1 MPSTLLQLRHHSAW
15 KRPNLL
21 LSTVHALTPF
31 TRRAGLPGIVLL
43 LGWVLVVPSWAN
55 GAQVPT
61 SAGRFRLW
69 HDVEDILTWTWGG
82 ARTAFTLPTLTYVL
96 PAATIV
102 GRASFADE
110 AVQAHFQSHDED
122 DGLARAGKSYALLY
136 FGPVQGGLYMAGEL
150 AQDAQLSTT
159 SKKAFASLLGAQS
172 LIQPLKH
179 LTRRWRPDGSNR
191 LAFPSADVGAASS
204 IIPAVYTGYGPLPA
218 TVAAASAAFIGF
230 TRIYGNK
237 HHLSDVL
244 AGYAIGLGWG
254 LLVETYHRRHAPWAL
269 LPMSDGDTMV
279 GLAFHLRWD

>member
-1 MPSTLLQLRHHSAW
+1 MPSTLPQLRHHAAW
-15 KRPNLL
+15 KRHHLL
-21 LSTVHALTPF
+21 LSTVHTLTPF
-31 TRRAGLPGIVLL
+31 TRRASLPGIVLL
-43 LGWVLVVPSWAN
+43 LGWVMVAPSWAN
-55 GAQVPT
+55 GSQVPT
-61 SAGRFRLW
+61 PTSRFRLW

-82 ARTAFTLPTLTYVL
+82 ARTAFTRPTLTYLL

-102 GRASFADE
+102 GGASFADD
-110 AVQAHFQSHDED
+110 AVQAHFEGHDEND
-122 DGLARAGKSYALLY
+122 ALTRAGQSYARLY
-136 FGPVQGGLYMAGEL
+136 FGPVQAGLYIAGEVVH
-150 AQDAQLSTT
+150 DAQLSTT

-172 LIQPLKH
+172 FIQPLKY
-179 LTRRWRPDGSNR
+179 LTRRYRPDRSNR
-191 LAFPSADVGAASS
+191 LSFPSADVGGASS

-254 LLVETYHRRHAPWAL
+254 LLVETYHRRRAPWAL
-269 LPMSDGDTMV
+269 LPMSDDATMV